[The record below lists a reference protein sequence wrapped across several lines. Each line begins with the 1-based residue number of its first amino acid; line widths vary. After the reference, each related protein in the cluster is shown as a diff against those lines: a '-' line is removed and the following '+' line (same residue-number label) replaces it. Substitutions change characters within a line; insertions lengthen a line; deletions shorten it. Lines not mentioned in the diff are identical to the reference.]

1 MRYAGWYV
9 WALCCVCVR
18 ERATDG
24 GGAGNKIGVEGAR
37 AIGEAL
43 QHCSSLQTLGLGC
56 ELTGLNCVFLVVV
69 MSRVCWRLLGGES
82 A

>member
-1 MRYAGWYV
+1 MWCV
-9 WALCCVCVR
+9 VCVCVYD
-18 ERATDG
+18 RAADG
-24 GGAGNKIGVEGAR
+24 GGAGIAIGDEGAR

-43 QHCSSLQTLGLGC
+43 QHCSSLQTLSLTG
-56 ELTGLNCVFLVVV
+56 ELTFLNCLFLVVV